1 MKNLFYA
8 HTCYRSSPKDSRY
21 TILVISLSNSFDL
34 VLRRTERT
42 RLSLLKFTPIT
53 KPRGHNDLGVF
64 SSTIKTRSPTQKFL
78 LVVSHLE
85 NASAVWEDILE
96 SNDSRTHLPEI
107 EHVSISYGAHH

>member
-1 MKNLFYA
+1 MIGL
-8 HTCYRSSPKDSRY
+8 T
-21 TILVISLSNSFDL
+21 NSFDL

-53 KPRGHNDLGVF
+53 KPRGHNDLVVF

-85 NASAVWEDILE
+85 RFCSMGRY
-96 SNDSRTHLPEI
+96 SRVQRLQNTF
-107 EHVSISYGAHH
+107 ARN